1 MAVAVKNSPQP
12 VAERP
17 FNRLAVDS
25 VLGVCYL
32 LGALALVFYGVPA
45 LWDGVVTPALSAAIK
60 TPVLVAFEIL
70 VMVAA
75 ALGLCVLGAR
85 LVGETPVPGLRAG
98 IFFGCVVVLA
108 VLVFASGFGV
118 LLERWLPGQTAL
130 GATLTAAVGVG
141 LCVALALVMARPA
154 SERWLVEVERQGWF
168 TAAPYKRGQGLRVR
182 RGTILGILIL
192 AGCGIYTLLQHNT
205 LASGPLNW
213 QLPVPFTEGRSLILL
228 PDVALTVPLLLAAAS
243 LWLAYRVVHL
253 PVFADFLIATE
264 AELNKVSW
272 TTRKRL
278 VQDTIVVMV
287 TVVLLTA
294 FLFVVDQAW
303 AFILTKVGVIQL
315 GPASAQQAGPRELPW

>member
-1 MAVAVKNSPQP
+1 MAVAVKNSPQA

-25 VLGVCYL
+25 VLGVFYL
-32 LGALALVFYGVPA
+32 LGSLALVLYGVPA
-45 LWDGVVTPALSAAIK
+45 FWDGVVTPALSGVLK
-60 TPVLVAFEIL
+60 TPVLVAFQL
-70 VMVAA
+70 LAMTAA
-75 ALGLCVLGAR
+75 ALGLCALGAR

-98 IFFGCVVVLA
+98 IFFGSVAVLA
-108 VLVFASGFGV
+108 VLAFTSGFGT
-118 LLERWLPGQTAL
+118 LLERWLPGNTPL
-130 GATLTAAVGVG
+130 GATLTSAVALG

-154 SERWLVEVERQGWF
+154 SERWLVEVEHQGWF

-182 RGTILGILIL
+182 RGTILGILVL
-192 AGCGIYTLLQHNT
+192 AGCGIYTLMQHNT
-205 LASGPLNW
+205 LASGPQNW
-213 QLPVPFTEGRSLILL
+213 QLPIPFAAGRSLVLL
-228 PDVALTVPLLLAAAS
+228 PDVALTLPLLLSAAS

-303 AFILTKVGVIQL
+303 AFALTKVGVIQL
-315 GPASAQQAGPRELPW
+315 GPASAQQAGPREQPW